1 MAYVTALINLQKLQ
15 RRYILHDNWDLFGSK
30 LFEYKEFNF
39 GSENA
44 KTAAFPAIL
53 NWEVTIEEK
62 LPLSNIGFTLW
73 IVRPSKQ

>member
-39 GSENA
+39 GTENA
-44 KTAAFPAIL
+44 KTATFPAIL
-53 NWEVTIEEK
+53 NWEVTVKEK
-62 LPLSNIGFTLW
+62 LPLSNLT
-73 IVRPSKQ
+73 